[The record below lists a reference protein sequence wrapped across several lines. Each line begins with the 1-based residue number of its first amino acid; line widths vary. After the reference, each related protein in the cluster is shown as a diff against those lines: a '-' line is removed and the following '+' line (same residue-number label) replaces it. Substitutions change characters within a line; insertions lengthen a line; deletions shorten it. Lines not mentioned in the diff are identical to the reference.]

1 MSLKAA
7 AGAAPAQVP
16 TAARATAYGLRA
28 ASASLAQGKGVRS
41 FSEAAAP
48 ADGAFLCVRTL
59 FSKAGVGVSD
69 VSCRA
74 RSAALL
80 HLKASAC
87 LDVQNRPA
95 WSPSAFQQGPHNSSL
110 FGFPSEG
117 SRAVCWLGACMD
129 QSCPVALF

>member
-1 MSLKAA
+1 MIRNVVRAVGGRVSLKAA

-16 TAARATAYGLRA
+16 TAARATAHGLRA

-87 LDVQNRPA
+87 LDVKQ
-95 WSPSAFQQGPHNSSL
+95 
-110 FGFPSEG
+110 
-117 SRAVCWLGACMD
+117 ACL
-129 QSCPVALF
+129 VALCFPAGPL